1 MLRIVFGLVFV
12 SACWFPLAPGVQGQC
27 YKQVPTCSIDTRCRF
42 APTTLPLVGSE
53 LECAGDGWLR
63 GTTRC
68 GVKTCMLVLSCPCGN
83 YLTDNNTLC
92 SGAGQ
97 PGCET
102 IGSDPICPD
111 TDGDDPT
118 FPE

>member
-1 MLRIVFGLVFV
+1 MLRRVLGLFFLSV
-12 SACWFPLAPGVQGQC
+12 CWISLAPGVQAQC
-27 YKQVPTCSIDTRCRF
+27 YKQVATCSIDTNCRF

-63 GTTRC
+63 STTRC
-68 GVKTCMLVLSCPCGN
+68 GAKTCMLVLTCACGN

-102 IGSDPICPD
+102 LGSDDPICID
-111 TDGDDPT
+111 TDDDPT